1 MPAAHAHS
9 PFAGYTQR
17 PGYGKHRPSPAFQP
31 DPALLIIA
39 LFFCGFSSAI
49 ANRTLDP
56 LTVEIARDLNVPI
69 ASVAL
74 LSSALAFM
82 YAAGQ
87 PVIGPLG
94 DHFGKSRVLKLAMW
108 ICAAS
113 VLASAFAPNFHVLL
127 AIRPITGFAA
137 GGIVPVG
144 MALLG
149 DMYGPANRQ
158 IVLAR
163 FIMAAIIGQIAGAML
178 AGTLEAWVGWRGV
191 LFICAAIVFFAAVI
205 ATWLLP
211 ASPTNN
217 GQPFSFAVARRN
229 YARIFALP
237 RAWVCFSS
245 SFFIGGLTFGLLP
258 YIAPLLEAGNN
269 GGAREA
275 GFIIAGFGAGAFL
288 LALLLPV
295 VLKFMRRPY
304 VMLAGSA
311 TAGLCLAAYA
321 LGSHWSVQIVLLTIF
336 GFGFFMQH
344 NSIQTEVSELIPE
357 ARTTAFA
364 MHSSALFI
372 GHTIGP
378 AVYGLQIATIG
389 SVATLTMNGLIIAM
403 IGCSIGFFF
412 LLYHRSLRQG
422 NE

>member
-1 MPAAHAHS
+1 MPATHARS
-9 PFAGYTQR
+9 PFVGYTQR
-17 PGYGKHRPSPAFQP
+17 PGYGKHRPSPAV
-31 DPALLIIA
+31 PAGPRLAHHRPVLLR
-39 LFFCGFSSAI
+39 LSSAI

-149 DMYGPANRQ
+149 DLYGPANRQ

-191 LFICAAIVFFAAVI
+191 LLICAAIVFFAAAI

-304 VMLAGSA
+304 VMLTGSA

-389 SVATLTMNGLIIAM
+389 SVATLTMNGLIIGM